1 MQERSE
7 KTRHRLVHAGAQMFD
22 LKGYANATLIDI
34 ADAAGVT
41 KGALYFHFSS
51 KEDLAEAVR
60 RRGQSLVSEALR
72 SVADSRRTPLQA
84 LVDLTHWLAW
94 ALLDDP
100 ALRAAFRITG
110 ERAVNDRPAATGLHQ
125 TCIAAGRHLLRQ
137 AQAAG
142 ELRRSAAEEGAETLV
157 DAALCG
163 IEVLARGGMTY
174 DELSGRINALWDL
187 MLPVLVPPGTETRYR
202 TTAPAKDPA
211 TGGRGVREPAAG
223 GRQDQTSSAGL
234 TPSE

>member
-22 LKGYANATLIDI
+22 LKGYANATLSDI
-34 ADAAGVT
+34 ADAAGVS

-51 KEDLAEAVR
+51 KEDLAEVVR
-60 RRGQSLVSEALR
+60 HRGQSLVSQALR

-94 ALLDDP
+94 ALVEDP

-110 ERAVNDRPAATGLHQ
+110 ERAVDDQPAATGLHRM
-125 TCIAAGRHLLRQ
+125 CIAAGRHLLRR
-137 AQAAG
+137 ARCAG
-142 ELRRSAAEEGAETLV
+142 ELRRPAAEEGAQMLV

-163 IEVLARGGMTY
+163 IEVLARAGMTY

-187 MLPVLVPPGTETRYR
+187 MLPVLVPCGTQTRYR
-202 TTAPAKDPA
+202 TAAPATHPV
-211 TGGRGVREPAAG
+211 TGGCGVREPAAG
-223 GRQDQTSSAGL
+223 GRQDQRSSAGL